1 MFTFQ
6 SVSEQINGEKQTI
19 ELQMDCCVAAGYT
32 GRDQKSVQ
40 AHIDELKKLGVAAP
54 YNIPAMY
61 WISPSRITN
70 HNTIV
75 VVGQETSPEVE
86 FFLSTDQNNKT
97 YMTVASDHTDRELE
111 AVSVGKSK
119 QVCDKVIGDVFWDVD
134 EIKDHWDNISLG
146 SRVIK
151 DGDWVAYQSGTFGAI
166 LHYQELL
173 TLIKAD
179 APAGQR
185 PSLLSGTLPIIG
197 GDVVY
202 TSSCEI
208 FIKDPILNREITKRY
223 NITVL
228 PDRS

>member
-6 SVSEQINGEKQTI
+6 SVAEPMSGEKKAI

-40 AHIDELKKLGVAAP
+40 AHIDELKKLGVAIP
-54 YNIPAMY
+54 YNIPALY
-61 WISPSRITN
+61 WISPSRITR
-70 HNTIV
+70 HNRIV
-75 VVGQETSPEVE
+75 VVGEETSPEVE
-86 FFLSTDQNNKT
+86 FFLATDCNNKM
-97 YMTVASDHTDRELE
+97 YMTVASDHTDRKLE

-119 QVCDKVIGDVFWDVD
+119 QVCDKVIADFFWDVD
-134 EIKDHWDNISLG
+134 EIKDHWDSISLG

-151 DGDWVAYQSGTFGAI
+151 DGEWTTYQAGTLGAI
-166 LHYQELL
+166 LDYQELL
-173 TLIKAD
+173 GLIKAD
-179 APAGQR
+179 APAGR
-185 PSLLSGTLPIIG
+185 FPSLLSGTLPIEG
-197 GDVVY
+197 GEVVY

-208 FIKDPILNREITKRY
+208 SIKDPILRREIIKRY

>member
-6 SVSEQINGEKQTI
+6 SVAEQRNGEKQTI

-32 GRDQKSVQ
+32 GRDQQSVQ
-40 AHIDELKKLGVAAP
+40 THIDELKKLGVATP
-54 YNIPAMY
+54 YDIPAMY
-61 WISPSRITN
+61 WISPSRITS

-86 FFLSTDQNNKT
+86 FFLATDQNNKM

-119 QVCDKVIGDVFWDVD
+119 QVCDKVLGDVFWDVD
-134 EIKDHWDNISLG
+134 DIKDHWDSISLG

-151 DGDWVAYQSGTFGAI
+151 DGDWVTYQSGTLGAI
-166 LHYQELL
+166 LHYRELL
-173 TLIKAD
+173 DLIKAD
-179 APAGQR
+179 APAGQF
-185 PSLLSGTLPIIG
+185 PALLSGTIPIIG

-208 FIKDPILNREITKRY
+208 FIKDPILKREITNRY

>member
-6 SVSEQINGEKQTI
+6 AIAEQKNGEKKAI

-40 AHIDELKKLGVAAP
+40 EHINELKKLGVATP
-54 YNIPAMY
+54 YDIPAMY
-61 WISPSRITN
+61 WISPSRITS
-70 HNTIV
+70 HDTIV
-75 VVGQETSPEVE
+75 VVGQQTSPEVE
-86 FFLSTDQNNKT
+86 FFLGSDKNNT
-97 YMTVASDHTDRELE
+97 FYMTVASDHTDRELE
-111 AVSVGKSK
+111 LVSVGKSK
-119 QVCDKVIGDVFWDVD
+119 QVCDKVLGDIFWDVE
-134 EIKDHWDNISLG
+134 EIKDHWDSISLG

-151 DGDWVAYQSGTFGAI
+151 DGDWITYQSGTLGEI
-166 LHYQELL
+166 LHYQKLL
-173 TLIKAD
+173 DLIKAD
-179 APAGQR
+179 APAGQC
-185 PSLLSGTLPIIG
+185 PSLLSGTIPLTS

-208 FIKDPILNREITKRY
+208 FIKDPILKREITKRY

>member
-6 SVSEQINGEKQTI
+6 SVVEQKNGEKQTI

-32 GRDQKSVQ
+32 GRDQQSVQ
-40 AHIDELKKLGVAAP
+40 AHIDELQKLGVATP
-54 YNIPAMY
+54 YDIPAMY
-61 WISPSRITN
+61 WISPARITS
-70 HNTIV
+70 HETIV

-86 FFLSTDQNNKT
+86 FFLATDHNNKM

-119 QVCDKVIGDVFWDVD
+119 QVCDKVVGDIFWDVD
-134 EIKDHWDNISLG
+134 EVKDHWDSICLS
-146 SRVIK
+146 SKVKK
-151 DGDWVAYQSGTFGAI
+151 DGDWVPYQSGTLGAI
-166 LHYQELL
+166 LPYQDLL
-173 TLIKAD
+173 DRVRSD
-179 APAGQR
+179 APAGDS
-185 PSLLSGTLPIIG
+185 PSLFSGTVPIIG

-208 FIKDPILNREITKRY
+208 SFKDPVLKREITKKY
-223 NITVL
+223 NIIIL